1 MFKFRDTKKVCPLPI
16 FRKLFST
23 RLYFYQITIEH
34 NDLEADEVNIIS
46 GALEL
51 KKKTVEHIM
60 TRLED
65 IFMLP
70 LEGHLDFE
78 TLNEIRKQ
86 GRM

>member
-1 MFKFRDTKKVCPLPI
+1 MCICNVIKMIGKKHGYFI
-16 FRKLFST
+16 F
-23 RLYFYQITIEH
+23 QITIEH

-51 KKKTVEHIM
+51 KKKSVEDIM

-70 LEGHLDFE
+70 LDGELDFE

-86 GRM
+86 GQ